1 MAIQD
6 QREQHSR
13 TTRAPIVLVVES
25 NVLVRLALA
34 EYLRDSGYSTL
45 EAGDADEAI
54 QLLESSGCDID
65 VVFSEID
72 VPGRIDGCGLARW
85 IRSKGLATR
94 VLLTSVA
101 SSGVEGAETASEDV
115 VPKPYTPAE
124 IKGRIESLMA
134 GPSGGDLPS
143 DQLGCAS

>member
-1 MAIQD
+1 MAIQA
-6 QREQHSR
+6 QREQQGA

-34 EYLRDSGYSTL
+34 EYLRDSGYATL
-45 EAGDADEAI
+45 EAGDTDEAI
-54 QLLESSGCDID
+54 QLLESSGRAIG

-72 VPGRIDGCGLARW
+72 VPGRIDGYGLARW
-85 IRSKGLATR
+85 IRNKGLGTR

-101 SSGVEGAETASEDV
+101 SRGVEGAEAASEDL

-134 GPSGGDLPS
+134 GPSEGDLPG

>member
-1 MAIQD
+1 MAIQA
-6 QREQHSR
+6 QREQRSP
-13 TTRAPIVLVVES
+13 TTWTPIVLVVES
-25 NVLVRLALA
+25 NALVRLALA

-65 VVFSEID
+65 VIFSEID
-72 VPGRIDGCGLARW
+72 VPGRIDGYGLARW

-101 SSGVEGAETASEDV
+101 SRGVEGAETSEDV

-124 IKGRIESLMA
+124 IKGRIEILMA
-134 GPSGGDLPS
+134 GPSGGDLPG